1 MIGTTA
7 GKHGLHIV
15 AVVAFAICALWA
27 TIGGAS
33 TENFVQSGK
42 TFFDS
47 GDYKNALA
55 EYDKAIEHDP
65 NNAEAYC
72 GRARVRLMAEQNDLA
87 LADADKA
94 LTLDSKFLSAY
105 EVRAYIKTAQKDYE
119 GAIAEINQAIAL
131 EPENAL
137 WYIVRG
143 EIYGEQGNLAQS
155 RADYD
160 KGRKDSRAI
169 DKLKEID
176 SFGRGTVHYIKDATD
191 NIAHYTHIL
200 EVNPKAEKARYRRG
214 QLYAE
219 QEEYE
224 NALADFTEAIALSP
238 DNPEYY
244 EQRAWCYH
252 CFGRDE
258 EADVDIEK
266 AKELMNRQSA

>member
-65 NNAEAYC
+65 KNAEAYC

-94 LTLDSKFLSAY
+94 LALDSKFLPAF

-160 KGRKDSRAI
+160 QGRKDSRAI

-176 SFGRGTVHYIKDATD
+176 SFGRGTVHYIKDEAD
-191 NIAHYTHIL
+191 DIAHYTHIL
-200 EVNPKAEKARYRRG
+200 EVNPKAEKAHYRRG
-214 QLYAE
+214 RLYAE
-219 QEEYE
+219 QKEYE
-224 NALADFTEAIALSP
+224 NALADFTEAITLSP

-244 EQRAWCYH
+244 EHRAWCYH
-252 CFGRDE
+252 CLGRDV

-266 AKELMNRQSA
+266 AKELRANE

>member
-15 AVVAFAICALWA
+15 AVVAFAICALRV

-33 TENFVQSGK
+33 AENFVQNGAAY
-42 TFFDS
+42 FDS
-47 GDYKNALA
+47 GDYKSALA

-65 NNAEAYC
+65 KNAEAYC
-72 GRARVRLMAEQNDLA
+72 GRARVRLMAEQEDLA
-87 LADADKA
+87 LVEADKA
-94 LTLDSKFLSAY
+94 IALDAKFAFAY
-105 EVRAYIKTAQKDYE
+105 EIRAYARCAQKDYE

-176 SFGRGTVHYIKDATD
+176 SFGRGTVHYVKDEAD
-191 NIAHYTHIL
+191 DIAHYTHIL
-200 EVNPKAEKARYRRG
+200 EVNPKAEKARYQRG

-224 NALADFTEAIALSP
+224 NALADFTEAIALTP
-238 DNPEYY
+238 DKPEYY

-252 CFGRDE
+252 CLSRDE
-258 EADVDIEK
+258 KADADIEK
-266 AKELMNRQSA
+266 AKELRANE